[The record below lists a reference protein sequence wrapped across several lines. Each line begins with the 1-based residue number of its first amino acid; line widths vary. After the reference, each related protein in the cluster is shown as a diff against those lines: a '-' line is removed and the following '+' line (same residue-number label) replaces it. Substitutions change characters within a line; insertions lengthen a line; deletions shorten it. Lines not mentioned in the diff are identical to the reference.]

1 MATTVTT
8 VTMVTMVIKFTMAT
22 TAIMHLSTTP
32 LHIMPPS
39 TCNPTT
45 PHHHLTTLLA
55 DSLEVQAALAQM
67 VLADS
72 DPEASVKE
80 ALAQL
85 VLVQLV

>member
-22 TAIMHLSTTP
+22 KAIMHLSTTP
-32 LHIMPPS
+32 LLIMPQS

-55 DSLEVQAALAQM
+55 DSLELQAALA
-67 VLADS
+67 LTDL
-72 DPEASVKE
+72 DLGASAKE
-80 ALAQL
+80 VLAQL
-85 VLVQLV
+85 VLAL

>member
-1 MATTVTT
+1 MATTVTMAT
-8 VTMVTMVIKFTMAT
+8 KVIKPTTATM
-22 TAIMHLSTTP
+22 AIMHLSTMP

-55 DSLEVQAALAQM
+55 VSLELQVALARM
-67 VLADS
+67 VLADL

-85 VLVQLV
+85 VLVQ